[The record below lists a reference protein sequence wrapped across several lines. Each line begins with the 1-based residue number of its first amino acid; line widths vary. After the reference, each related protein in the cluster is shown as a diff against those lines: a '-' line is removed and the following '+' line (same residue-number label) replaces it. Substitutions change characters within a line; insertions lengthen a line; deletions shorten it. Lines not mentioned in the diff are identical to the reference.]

1 MNPRCD
7 FIKEKNNPLLRVT
20 LFLMSFVGL
29 LRHPRLSRL
38 LAVRWTGQATDGVF
52 QSALASFVLF
62 SPERQANALSAAVG
76 FAVVLL
82 PYSIIGP
89 FVGTILD
96 RVSRQ
101 RALFFCNLARSAN
114 LFFVALLVYTG
125 TTGVELTVVV
135 LVAFGINRFILAA
148 LSAGLPLLVDTK
160 SLITANAIAVTGG
173 SVLVVIGGGIGVGV
187 RALVD
192 GAAIADHADAL
203 LIVLAAAGYFIAALF
218 TGRLKKYEIGPLKKE
233 KESASFLQGFR
244 DMKEGFQYLQGH
256 LDASRGI
263 IATAVQRGGL
273 TALTLTALLLE
284 RNTFND
290 PAKPEDGLQGFGI
303 ALSIAGLGVFLGA
316 FLAPYGV
323 ARFGR
328 HRWIK
333 FAMIAS
339 ACSPLILAA
348 TQTEIGLCVT
358 AFLTAF
364 FGQNIKVTNDALVQS
379 KIDDYHR
386 GRVFAVYDVV
396 VNGAIVSG
404 GLIAALLLP
413 PSGLSRIVPLA
424 VSAAYLLIAFILLRP
439 AKFYATYSPTI

>member
-1 MNPRCD
+1 M
-7 FIKEKNNPLLRVT
+7 
-20 LFLMSFVGL
+20 
-29 LRHPRLSRL
+29 
-38 LAVRWTGQATDGVF
+38 TDGVF

-62 SPERQANALSAAVG
+62 SPERQANALSAAIG

-82 PYSIIGP
+82 PYSIVGP

-101 RALFFCNLARSAN
+101 RALFFANLARSVN
-114 LFFVALLVYTG
+114 LLVVAVFVFSGATGVALTA
-125 TTGVELTVVV
+125 VV
-135 LVAFGINRFILAA
+135 LIAFGINRLILAA
-148 LSAGLPLLVDTK
+148 LSAGLPLLIDAK

-192 GAAIADHADAL
+192 GAALADRADSLLILLASGGYLTAAL
-203 LIVLAAAGYFIAALF
+203 LS
-218 TGRLKKYEIGPLKKE
+218 GRLSKYEIGPLAHE
-233 KESASFLQGFR
+233 KAAASFRQGFT
-244 DMKEGFQYLQGH
+244 DMREGIDFLRKNI
-256 LDASRGI
+256 DTARGI
-263 IATAVQRGGL
+263 IATAVHRGGL

-290 PAKPEDGLQGFGI
+290 PARPEDGLQGFGI
-303 ALSIAGLGVFLGA
+303 ALTIAGIGVFLGA

-333 FAMIAS
+333 FAMYAS
-339 ACSPLILAA
+339 ALSPIFLAIW
-348 TQTEIGLCVT
+348 QTEVALAVT

-364 FGQNIKVTNDALVQS
+364 CGQNIKVTNDALVQS
-379 KIDDYHR
+379 KIDDYYR

-396 VNGAIVSG
+396 VNSAIVSG

-413 PSGLSRIVPLA
+413 TSGVTAKVPLF
-424 VSAAYLLIAFILLRP
+424 VMGAYLLVAVVVLRP
-439 AKFYATYSPTI
+439 SKFKATY

>member
-1 MNPRCD
+1 
-7 FIKEKNNPLLRVT
+7 
-20 LFLMSFVGL
+20 MSFVATI
-29 LRHPRLSRL
+29 RHPRLSRL
-38 LAVRWTGQATDGVF
+38 LAIRWTGQATDGVF

-62 SPERQANALSAAVG
+62 SPERQANALSAAIG

-82 PYSIIGP
+82 PYSIVGP
-89 FVGTILD
+89 FVGTVLD

-101 RALFFCNLARSAN
+101 RALFYSNLARSAN
-114 LFFVALLVYTG
+114 LLLVALLIFGG
-125 TTGVELTVVV
+125 TTGVPLTVVV
-135 LVAFGINRFILAA
+135 LIAFGINRLILAA
-148 LSAGLPLLVDTK
+148 LSAGLPLLVDSK

-192 GAAIADHADAL
+192 GAALADHADAL
-203 LIVLAAAGYFIAALF
+203 LILLAAGGYLCAALL
-218 TGRLKKYEIGPLKKE
+218 TSRLSRFEIGPGTHE
-233 KESASFLQGFR
+233 RSSASFSQGFVEMR
-244 DMKEGFQYLQGH
+244 EGIAFLRTH
-256 LDASRGI
+256 IDAARGI
-263 IATAVQRGGL
+263 VATAVHRGGL

-290 PAKPEDGLQGFGI
+290 PTQPEQGLAGFGI
-303 ALSIAGLGVFLGA
+303 ALSVAGVGVFLGA

-323 ARFGR
+323 GKVGR

-333 FAMIAS
+333 FAMFAS
-339 ACSPLILAA
+339 AAAPLILAVW
-348 TQTEIGLCVT
+348 QTSIALSVT

-364 FGQNIKVTNDALVQS
+364 FGQNLKVTNDALVQS
-379 KIDDYHR
+379 KIDDYYR

-413 PSGLSRIVPLA
+413 TSG
-424 VSAAYLLIAFILLRP
+424 VSALVPISVSLAYLLVALIVLRP
-439 AKFYATYSPTI
+439 SRFKAIY

>member
-7 FIKEKNNPLLRVT
+7 FIRGKNNPIFMVT
-20 LFLMSFVGL
+20 LFLMSFLGL

-38 LAVRWTGQATDGVF
+38 LAIRWSGQATDGVF

-82 PYSIIGP
+82 PYSIVGP

-114 LFFVALLVYTG
+114 LLLVALLVFSG
-125 TTGVELTVVV
+125 TTGIELTIAV
-135 LVAFGINRFILAA
+135 LIAFGINRFILAA
-148 LSAGLPLLVDTK
+148 LSAGLPLLVDSK

-203 LIVLAAAGYFIAALF
+203 LILVAAAGYFIAAIL
-218 TGRLKKYEIGPLKKE
+218 TSRLKKHEIGPLKHE

-244 DMKEGFQYLQGH
+244 DLHEGFSYLRGH
-256 LDASRGI
+256 IDASRGI
-263 IATAVQRGGL
+263 VATAVQRGGL

-290 PAKPEDGLQGFGI
+290 PTKPEAGLQGFGI
-303 ALSIAGLGVFLGA
+303 ALSIAGFGVFLGA

-333 FAMIAS
+333 FTMIAS
-339 ACSPLILAA
+339 ACSPLILAIF
-348 TQTEIGLCVT
+348 QTEISLSVT

-386 GRVFAVYDVV
+386 GRVFAIYDVV
-396 VNGAIVSG
+396 VNGAIISG
-404 GLIAALLLP
+404 GLLAALLLP
-413 PSGLSRIVPLA
+413 TSGLSRIVPLA
-424 VSAAYLLIAFILLRP
+424 VSSAYVLIAFITLRP
-439 AKFYATYSPTI
+439 AKFYATF

>member
-1 MNPRCD
+1 M
-7 FIKEKNNPLLRVT
+7 
-20 LFLMSFVGL
+20 
-29 LRHPRLSRL
+29 
-38 LAVRWTGQATDGVF
+38 TDGVF

-62 SPERQANALSAAVG
+62 SPERQANALSAAIG

-82 PYSIIGP
+82 PYSIVGP

-101 RALFFCNLARSAN
+101 RALFFANLARSVN
-114 LFFVALLVYTG
+114 LLVVAVFVFSGATGVALTA
-125 TTGVELTVVV
+125 VV
-135 LVAFGINRFILAA
+135 LIAFGINRLILAA
-148 LSAGLPLLVDTK
+148 LSAGLPLLIDSK

-192 GAAIADHADAL
+192 GAALADRADSLLILLASGGYLTAAL
-203 LIVLAAAGYFIAALF
+203 LS
-218 TGRLKKYEIGPLKKE
+218 GRLSKYEIGPLAHE
-233 KESASFLQGFR
+233 KAAASFRQGFT
-244 DMKEGFQYLQGH
+244 DMREGIDFLRKNI
-256 LDASRGI
+256 DTARGI
-263 IATAVQRGGL
+263 IATAVHRGGL

-290 PAKPEDGLQGFGI
+290 PARPEDGLQGFGI
-303 ALSIAGLGVFLGA
+303 ALTIAGIGVFLGA

-333 FAMIAS
+333 FAMYAS
-339 ACSPLILAA
+339 ALSPIFLAIW
-348 TQTEIGLCVT
+348 QTEVALAVT

-364 FGQNIKVTNDALVQS
+364 CGQNIKVTNDALVQS
-379 KIDDYHR
+379 KIDDYYR

-396 VNGAIVSG
+396 VNSAIVSG

-413 PSGLSRIVPLA
+413 TSGVTAKVPLF
-424 VSAAYLLIAFILLRP
+424 VMGAYLLVAVVVLRP
-439 AKFYATYSPTI
+439 SKFKATY

>member
-1 MNPRCD
+1 M
-7 FIKEKNNPLLRVT
+7 
-20 LFLMSFVGL
+20 
-29 LRHPRLSRL
+29 
-38 LAVRWTGQATDGVF
+38 TDGVF

-62 SPERQANALSAAVG
+62 SPERQANALSAAIG

-82 PYSIIGP
+82 PYSIVGP

-101 RALFFCNLARSAN
+101 RALFFANLARSAN
-114 LFFVALLVYTG
+114 LLVVAVFVFSGATGVALTA
-125 TTGVELTVVV
+125 VV
-135 LVAFGINRFILAA
+135 LIAFGINRLILAA
-148 LSAGLPLLVDTK
+148 LSAGLPLLIDSK

-192 GAAIADHADAL
+192 GAALADQADSLLILLAAGGYLTAAL
-203 LIVLAAAGYFIAALF
+203 LS
-218 TGRLKKYEIGPLKKE
+218 GRLNKYEIGPLAHE
-233 KESASFLQGFR
+233 KAAASFRQGFI
-244 DMKEGFQYLQGH
+244 DMREGIDFLRKNI
-256 LDASRGI
+256 DTARGI
-263 IATAVQRGGL
+263 IATAVHRGGL

-290 PAKPEDGLQGFGI
+290 PSRPEDGLQGFGI
-303 ALSIAGLGVFLGA
+303 ALTIAGIGVFLGA

-333 FAMIAS
+333 FAMYAS
-339 ACSPLILAA
+339 AMSPLSLAIW
-348 TQTEIGLCVT
+348 QTEIALAVT

-364 FGQNIKVTNDALVQS
+364 CGQNIKVTNDALVQS
-379 KIDDYHR
+379 KIDDYYR

-396 VNGAIVSG
+396 VNSAIVSG

-413 PSGLSRIVPLA
+413 TSGVTAKVPLF
-424 VSAAYLLIAFILLRP
+424 VMGAYLLVAVVVLRP
-439 AKFYATYSPTI
+439 SKFKATY

>member
-1 MNPRCD
+1 M
-7 FIKEKNNPLLRVT
+7 
-20 LFLMSFVGL
+20 
-29 LRHPRLSRL
+29 
-38 LAVRWTGQATDGVF
+38 TDGVF

-62 SPERQANALSAAVG
+62 SPERQANALSAAIG

-82 PYSIIGP
+82 PYSIVGP

-101 RALFFCNLARSAN
+101 RALFFANLARSAN
-114 LFFVALLVYTG
+114 LLVVAAFVFSG
-125 TTGVELTVVV
+125 TTGVALTVVV
-135 LVAFGINRFILAA
+135 LIAFGINRLILAA
-148 LSAGLPLLVDTK
+148 LSAGLPLLIDTK

-187 RALVD
+187 RALID
-192 GAAIADHADAL
+192 GAALADHADSL
-203 LIVLAAAGYFIAALF
+203 LILLAAGGYLAAALLS
-218 TGRLKKYEIGPLKKE
+218 GRLNKYEIGPLAHE
-233 KESASFLQGFR
+233 KATASFKQGFI
-244 DMKEGFQYLQGH
+244 DMREGIDFLRKNA
-256 LDASRGI
+256 DTARGI
-263 IATAVQRGGL
+263 VATAVHRGGL

-290 PAKPEDGLQGFGI
+290 PSRPEDGLQGFGI
-303 ALSIAGLGVFLGA
+303 ALTIAGIGVFLGA

-333 FAMIAS
+333 LAMYAS
-339 ACSPLILAA
+339 AISPVFLAIW
-348 TQTEIGLCVT
+348 QTEVALAVT

-364 FGQNIKVTNDALVQS
+364 CGQNIKVTNDALVQS
-379 KIDDYHR
+379 KIDDYYR

-413 PSGLSRIVPLA
+413 ASGVTAKVPLF
-424 VSAAYLLIAFILLRP
+424 VMGAYLLVAVVVLRP
-439 AKFYATYSPTI
+439 SKFKATY

>member
-1 MNPRCD
+1 
-7 FIKEKNNPLLRVT
+7 
-20 LFLMSFVGL
+20 
-29 LRHPRLSRL
+29 
-38 LAVRWTGQATDGVF
+38 
-52 QSALASFVLF
+52 LF
-62 SPERQANALSAAVG
+62 SPERQANALSAAIG

-82 PYSIIGP
+82 PYSIVGP

-101 RALFFCNLARSAN
+101 RALFFANLARSAN
-114 LFFVALLVYTG
+114 LLIVALFVFSG
-125 TTGVELTVVV
+125 TTGVALTVVV
-135 LVAFGINRFILAA
+135 LVAFGINRLILAA
-148 LSAGLPLLVDTK
+148 LSAGLPLLIDSK

-173 SVLVVIGGGIGVGV
+173 SVLVVLGGGIGVGV

-192 GAAIADHADAL
+192 GAALADQADSL
-203 LIVLAAAGYFIAALF
+203 LILIASAGYFTAAMLS
-218 TGRLKKYEIGPLKKE
+218 GRLSKYEIGPMEHE
-233 KESASFLQGFR
+233 KAAASITQGFI
-244 DMKEGFQYLQGH
+244 DMKEGIDFLRKNA
-256 LDASRGI
+256 DTARGI
-263 IATAVQRGGL
+263 AATAVHRGGL

-290 PAKPEDGLQGFGI
+290 PSRPEDGLQGFGI
-303 ALSIAGLGVFLGA
+303 ALTIAGIGVFLGA

-333 FAMIAS
+333 FAMFAS
-339 ACSPLILAA
+339 AFSPIFLAVW
-348 TQTEIGLCVT
+348 QTEIALSIT

-379 KIDDYHR
+379 KIDDYYR

-396 VNGAIVSG
+396 VNSAIVSG

-413 PSGLSRIVPLA
+413 TSGVTAKVPLI
-424 VSAAYLLIAFILLRP
+424 VMCAYLLVALITLRP
-439 AKFYATYSPTI
+439 SKFKATY

>member
-1 MNPRCD
+1 M
-7 FIKEKNNPLLRVT
+7 
-20 LFLMSFVGL
+20 
-29 LRHPRLSRL
+29 
-38 LAVRWTGQATDGVF
+38 TDGVF

-62 SPERQANALSAAVG
+62 SPERQANALSAAIG

-82 PYSIIGP
+82 PYSIVGP

-101 RALFFCNLARSAN
+101 RALFYANLARSAN
-114 LFFVALLVYTG
+114 LLVVAVFVFSGA
-125 TTGVELTVVV
+125 TGVALTVVV
-135 LVAFGINRFILAA
+135 LVAFGINRLILAA
-148 LSAGLPLLVDTK
+148 LSAGLPLLIDSK

-192 GAAIADHADAL
+192 GAALADQADSLLILLAAGGYLTAAL
-203 LIVLAAAGYFIAALF
+203 LS
-218 TGRLKKYEIGPLKKE
+218 GRLSKYEIGPMEHE
-233 KESASFLQGFR
+233 KAAASFKQGFI
-244 DMKEGFQYLQGH
+244 DMREGIDFLRKNA
-256 LDASRGI
+256 DTARGI
-263 IATAVQRGGL
+263 AATAVHRGGL

-290 PAKPEDGLQGFGI
+290 PSRPEDGLQGFGI
-303 ALSIAGLGVFLGA
+303 ALTIAGIGVFLGA

-333 FAMIAS
+333 FAMFAS
-339 ACSPLILAA
+339 AFSPIFLAIW
-348 TQTEIGLCVT
+348 QTEIALSVT

-364 FGQNIKVTNDALVQS
+364 CGQNIKVTNDALVQS
-379 KIDDYHR
+379 KIDDYYR

-396 VNGAIVSG
+396 VNSAIVSG

-413 PSGLSRIVPLA
+413 TSGVTAKVPLF
-424 VSAAYLLIAFILLRP
+424 VMTAYLLVAVVVLRP
-439 AKFYATYSPTI
+439 SKFKATY

>member
-1 MNPRCD
+1 
-7 FIKEKNNPLLRVT
+7 
-20 LFLMSFVGL
+20 
-29 LRHPRLSRL
+29 
-38 LAVRWTGQATDGVF
+38 VF

-62 SPERQANALSAAVG
+62 SPERQANALGAAIG

-82 PYSIIGP
+82 PYSIVGP

-101 RALFFCNLARSAN
+101 RALFFSNLARSAN
-114 LFFVALLVYTG
+114 LLLVAFLIFGG
-125 TTGVELTVVV
+125 TTGVELTIVV
-135 LVAFGINRFILAA
+135 LIVFGINRLILAA
-148 LSAGLPLLVDTK
+148 LSAGLPLLVDAK

-173 SVLVVIGGGIGVGV
+173 SVFVVIGGGIGVGI
-187 RALVD
+187 RALID
-192 GAAIADHADAL
+192 DAAIADHADAL
-203 LIVLAAAGYFIAALF
+203 LVLLASAGYFIAAML
-218 TGRLKKYEIGPLKKE
+218 TVRLKKYEIGPLKHE
-233 KESASFLQGFR
+233 KETASFVQGFR
-244 DMKEGFQYLQGH
+244 DMQEGFNYLRGH

-290 PAKPEDGLQGFGI
+290 PTKPEDGLQGFGI
-303 ALSIAGLGVFLGA
+303 ALTIAGLGLFLGA

-323 ARFGR
+323 GRFGR

-333 FAMIAS
+333 FAML
-339 ACSPLILAA
+339 ACAVSPLILAVS
-348 TQTEIGLCVT
+348 QNEIGLCVT

-404 GLIAALLLP
+404 GLLAALLLP
-413 PSGLSRIVPLA
+413 TSGLSRVVPLA
-424 VSAAYLLIAFILLRP
+424 VSAVYLFIAFVVLRP
-439 AKFYATYSPTI
+439 AKFYATS